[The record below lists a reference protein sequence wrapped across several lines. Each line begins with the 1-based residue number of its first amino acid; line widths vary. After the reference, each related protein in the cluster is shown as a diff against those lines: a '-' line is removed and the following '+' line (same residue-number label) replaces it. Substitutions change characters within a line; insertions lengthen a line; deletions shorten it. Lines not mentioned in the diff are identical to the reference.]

1 MDGWMGGMSLQGN
14 YNAANGSCAE
24 WPRHNATLW
33 GSGEEGR
40 TERRRGDG
48 ETEGAKGEGIDGEMG
63 RLGEWRRRR

>member
-1 MDGWMGGMSLQGN
+1 MGGVSLQGN

-33 GSGEEGR
+33 GGR
-40 TERRRGDG
+40 ENGKEAGRWRGDG

-63 RLGEWRRRR
+63 RLERWRRR